1 MTLQGLLSV
10 PVRRRKCL
18 RMPFRRRCRETEE
31 NGRSKGRAK
40 RDTGKIAAPKDKYG
54 ARLGYVTAGCIRAT
68 PSTRLPALPLR
79 PFYTPLPLRLCPLD
93 VL

>member
-1 MTLQGLLSV
+1 M
-10 PVRRRKCL
+10 PKDRKENEK
-18 RMPFRRRCRETEE
+18 ETEDVE
-31 NGRSKGRAK
+31 GEPKW
-40 RDTGKIAAPKDKYG
+40 DTGKIAAPKDKYG

-68 PSTRLPALPLR
+68 LSLHTPAWLSPR